1 MLMVSENELDL
12 MKSESIS
19 KTEDKQ
25 VQDDIT
31 INGFNTRV
39 YRILSIIFI
48 ALGVINVVT
57 VLIVFLNMGYG
68 LWRAENALSYVSK
81 IDSNFAL
88 IDHCILQIEL
98 NNTDSELVSSN
109 IDDVIA
115 YYKEISDDAEK
126 FRELN
131 LKAVDTT
138 IQGDFELVMHKVND
152 YYNSMYKNLIDVR
165 NGKAEVGLLRNK
177 SLESNRQA
185 AVDSLHTL
193 FEKTDKST
201 YDFFYS
207 TAQSFL
213 LVPIFLIITMSA
225 GLYAIHRFK
234 KRNIEYVVKLQE
246 SKKKTESARQKVVEL
261 AYTDMITGLRNKYAL
276 FEEVEK
282 RLEFEEVSLV
292 LYDYCNFDSIYSEYG
307 REYADD
313 FMENIAKRL
322 NTVYGDEMELFSIE
336 NNELCVLFKHDLLQ
350 SKKNIE
356 AQKIMYAMSEQAQV
370 KEAQIQLIVAG
381 CICHCRKGSY
391 TSINEMFKAMDK
403 KLIKVKFQSLQ
414 NNCSMVASL

>member
-1 MLMVSENELDL
+1 MVYENELEL
-12 MKSESIS
+12 LKAESIS
-19 KTEDKQ
+19 ETEDEVKQ

-31 INGFNTRV
+31 VSGFNTRV

-48 ALGVINVVT
+48 ALGGINIAT

-81 IDSNFAL
+81 IDSNFAS

-109 IDDVIA
+109 IDAVIA
-115 YYKEISDDAEK
+115 YYKDISDDAEK

-138 IQGDFELVMHKVND
+138 IQGDFELVMRKVND
-152 YYNSMYKNLIDVR
+152 YYNSMYRNLIDVR

-185 AVDSLHTL
+185 SVDSLHTL
-193 FEKTDKST
+193 FEKTDKAT

-282 RLEFEEVSLV
+282 AFRV
-292 LYDYCNFDSIYSEYG
+292 
-307 REYADD
+307 
-313 FMENIAKRL
+313 
-322 NTVYGDEMELFSIE
+322 
-336 NNELCVLFKHDLLQ
+336 
-350 SKKNIE
+350 
-356 AQKIMYAMSEQAQV
+356 
-370 KEAQIQLIVAG
+370 
-381 CICHCRKGSY
+381 
-391 TSINEMFKAMDK
+391 
-403 KLIKVKFQSLQ
+403 
-414 NNCSMVASL
+414 